1 MISKLLDCFV
11 FLFVVIDPVAVIPMF
26 IFLTQHDTDLSRRKI
41 AIKSCTIALT
51 ILLLFAFVGEGLL
64 GALGISTPALQISG
78 GILLLLVA
86 IEMVIAGHT
95 ESPDATQDSE
105 KATRHDISVF
115 PLAIPLIAG
124 PAALTAVVIQMR
136 EANGDLLHQ
145 GGIILI
151 LCVVVGITYFLLSC
165 APQLMRLFGMT
176 MTSIM
181 TRVFGII
188 LAALACQFLLNGIS
202 TGLIKPFLHL
212 TYL

>member
-11 FLFVVIDPVAVIPMF
+11 FLFVVIDPLAIIPMF
-26 IFLTQHDTDLSRRKI
+26 ILLTQHDTDLVRRKT
-41 AIKSCTIALT
+41 AMKSCLIALA
-51 ILLLFAFVGEGLL
+51 ILLTFAFVGEGLL

-105 KATRHDISVF
+105 KRPRHDISVF

-124 PAALTAVVIQMR
+124 PAALTAVVMQMR
-136 EANGDLLHQ
+136 ETGGTLFYQ
-145 GGIILI
+145 GGVIFILFI
-151 LCVVVGITYFLLSC
+151 VVGITYLLLFF
-165 APQLMRLFGMT
+165 AHQLTRLFGTT

-181 TRVFGII
+181 TRVFGVI
-188 LAALACQFLLNGIS
+188 LAALACQFLLNGLAA
-202 TGLIKPFLHL
+202 GLIKPFLGLTHL
-212 TYL
+212 